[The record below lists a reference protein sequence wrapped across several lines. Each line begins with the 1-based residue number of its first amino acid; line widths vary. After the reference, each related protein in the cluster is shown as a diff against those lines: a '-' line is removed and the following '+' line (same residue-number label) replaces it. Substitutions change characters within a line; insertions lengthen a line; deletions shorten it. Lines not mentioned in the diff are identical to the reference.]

1 MKYRD
6 ILQFEPITDVIQL
19 DKLGS
24 DDYRED
30 IIKSFVYPDYFVE
43 TIIPEIVKNLKFG
56 ERNRK
61 GIQIIGNYGTGKSH
75 LMSLVSLIAE
85 NENYLDKVNNVVA
98 KNAMLPIAGKY
109 KVHRFEMQT
118 DRKLWDIVTFQIQR
132 YLDENDVDYQFDP
145 DSLKM
150 YSEQLDDM
158 MVAFEEKY
166 PDKGLLI
173 IIDELLA
180 YLKGH
185 AAVGQLNQDLQV
197 LQALGQQC
205 SKGRFAFMF
214 GVQEMIYQSKE
225 FAFAAEMMLKVKD
238 RYTDLTIRKEDVSFV
253 VQNRLLRKSEQQK
266 TAIRHHLEKFVGLF
280 SDMHSHLQDYVE
292 LFPVHPSYFDNFQMI
307 KLGRAQREVL
317 KTLTKQFEKIADQDI
332 PNDNPGLITY
342 DMYWEQMMAD
352 TGLMAV
358 PDFKTVSDT
367 VKLVYDKVD
376 SNFSSTPARKILIP
390 MAKRI
395 VNATAIKLLQGDL
408 SKGNGA
414 SAMSLVNDLCVTDE
428 LADDAEMLRDTI
440 DSTAKLIIKATSGQY
455 FDYNDENEEY
465 HLRTEGGVNFDQ
477 LIAQVAETMPQ
488 SRKDESFFKFIVEV
502 LGITANP
509 YRTGFQI
516 YAHELDWRSHKVTR
530 DGYIFLGNPNEKST
544 THPKQHFY
552 MIFMPIFQAEKKG
565 RNMDKDEVYF
575 VMDNLSDE
583 FKTLVVLYGA
593 AYSQYMSADTAQKIH
608 YKSKCEDLFVKTRRA
623 FDACY
628 LNGTQVYYGDGEAK
642 TLNSYTLPG
651 NGASKMEI
659 FDSVA
664 SAIFEDQFTVD
675 TPKYPAFTYANQTIS
690 FDKNNGNIDRY
701 IKGTI
706 AKIIRPT
713 ESNKDGEA
721 VLMGLGCY
729 KAGELTADNSI
740 YAQAIL
746 KMMNDRDQN
755 MVVNKDEILELLP
768 RSENVWYTKDY
779 HLDAVFEFMVLA
791 VLVSLGEC
799 EITLNSGDVINAS
812 TLDKL
817 RTLQAD
823 DYYTFANIK
832 RPKDINIPV
841 ARELTKMYCGQDR
854 SNQLDQ
860 ESTFITMTNSARALA
875 SECATFDARELKN
888 GLEVAGVTV
897 IDQIKVVSIRANIV
911 VLKGFSDYVS
921 TITKQAKLKN
931 FKYDLDVVKKMV
943 AHKAELEQTKAII
956 KTAAELNLKVQ
967 YLTQAKQYVPTE
979 TALAKNIDATVNKV
993 ADVLKD
999 LNDAQVS
1006 AYNTELDKVKADYI
1020 EWYLEQYYK
1029 CCLTEF
1035 DEAKRIEI
1043 LNSGEYRACTVL
1055 CRCTLINTSAWNQ
1068 WKMVFNQL
1076 KTANPNVK
1084 SILGST
1090 PYAGFNP
1097 LTSGGKSMKTVT
1109 EFKEDLQVIYDTWIN
1124 ALKAYVQAPDS
1135 QEALSLMDEKS
1146 QNFLLQFASGLLVI
1160 DDGHSAECL
1169 LQLLDMLSG
1178 GYEKVEITSE
1188 ELAACISRPM
1198 TADEAI
1204 GMIEHAINK
1213 KCSGK
1218 DRKKVRIVLSK

>member
-24 DDYRED
+24 TDYRED

-43 TIIPEIVKNLKFG
+43 TIIPEIVRNLKFG
-56 ERNRK
+56 ERNKK
-61 GIQIIGNYGTGKSH
+61 GVQIIGNYGTGKSH

-85 NENYLDKVNNVVA
+85 NSGYLGKVTNEAA
-98 KNAMLPIAGKY
+98 KNIMQPIAGKY

-132 YLDENDVDYQFDP
+132 YLDEIGVDYQFDS

-158 MVAFEEKY
+158 MVAFEEKF

-185 AAVGQLNQDLQV
+185 AAVGQLSQDLQV

-205 SKGRFAFMF
+205 AKGRFAFMF
-214 GVQEMIYQSKE
+214 GVQEMIYQSRE

-238 RYTDLTIRKEDVSFV
+238 RYIDVTIRKEDVSYV
-253 VQNRLLRKSEQQK
+253 VQHRLLRKSEQQK
-266 TAIRHHLEKFVGLF
+266 AAIRTHLEKFTALF

-317 KTLTKQFEKIADQDI
+317 KTLTKQFNKIKDLEI
-332 PNDNPGLITY
+332 PNDHPGLITY
-342 DMYWEQMMAD
+342 DMYWEQMMTD

-358 PDFKTVSDT
+358 PDFKTVSD
-367 VKLVYDKVD
+367 VVNIIYGKIE
-376 SNFSSTPARKILIP
+376 SNFTDGRKSVAP

-395 VNATAIKLLQGDL
+395 VNASAIKLLQGDL
-408 SKGNGA
+408 NKGNGA
-414 SAMSLVNDLCVTDE
+414 TAMSLVNDLCVTDKF
-428 LADDAEMLRDTI
+428 ADDAELLKDTI
-440 DSTAKLIIKATSGQY
+440 DSTAKLVIKATSGQY
-455 FDYNDENEEY
+455 FDFNDENGEY

-477 LIAQVAETMPQ
+477 LIVQVAETMPQ

-502 LGITANP
+502 LGITTNP

-552 MIFMPIFQAEKKG
+552 MIFMPIFQADKKT
-565 RNMDKDEVYF
+565 RNMEADEVYF
-575 VMDNLSDE
+575 VMDHLSEE
-583 FKTLVVLYGA
+583 FKNLVVLYGA

-608 YKSKCEDLFVKTRRA
+608 YKGKYEDLFVKTRRA
-623 FDACY
+623 FDACF
-628 LNGTQVYYGDGEAK
+628 LNGTQVFYGDNEAK

-664 SAIFEDQFTVD
+664 SAIFEEQFVAD
-675 TPKYPAFTYANQTIS
+675 TPKYPAFIYANQTIS
-690 FDKNNGNIDRY
+690 HENIDRY

-713 ESNKDGEA
+713 ESNRDGEA

-729 KAGELTADNSI
+729 KAGELVVNKSI

-755 MVVNKDEILELLP
+755 MVINKDEILELLP
-768 RSENVWYTKDY
+768 RSENVWFTKDY
-779 HLDAVFEFMVLA
+779 HLDAVFEFMVLST
-791 VLVSLGEC
+791 LVSVGEC
-799 EITLNSGDVINAS
+799 EITLNSGEVINAS
-812 TLDKL
+812 NLDKL
-817 RTLQAD
+817 RNIQAD

-832 RPKDINIPV
+832 RPKDINIPIV
-841 ARELTKMYCGQDR
+841 KELTKMYCGKDL

-860 ESTFITMTNSARALA
+860 ESTYTLLVNSARALA
-875 SECATFDARELKN
+875 ADCAIFDARELKN
-888 GLEVAGVTV
+888 GLEVAGVEV
-897 IDQIKVVSIRANIV
+897 IDPVRGVRIKSDVTA
-911 VLKGFSDYVS
+911 LKGFSDYVS
-921 TITKQAKLKN
+921 TITSQAKMKN
-931 FKYDLDVVKKMV
+931 FRHDMNAVKKMV
-943 AHKAELEQTKAII
+943 DAKKELEDTKVII
-956 KTAAELNLKVQ
+956 KTAGELNQKVQ
-967 YLTQAKQYVPTE
+967 YLTQAKQYVSID
-979 TALAKNIDATVNKV
+979 TALAKSIDATVNKV
-993 ADVLKD
+993 ADILKD
-999 LNDAQVS
+999 LNDAQVE
-1006 AYNTELDKVKADYI
+1006 AYNKELDQVKTKYI
-1020 EWYLEQYYK
+1020 EWYLAEYYK

-1043 LNSGEYRACTVL
+1043 LNSGEYRACSVL
-1055 CRCTLINTSAWNQ
+1055 CRCTLINTSAWSS
-1068 WKMVFNQL
+1068 WKMLFNQL
-1076 KTANPNVK
+1076 RTANPNVEN
-1084 SILGST
+1084 ILRNT

-1097 LTSGGKSMKTVT
+1097 LTNGSGNAKTIK
-1109 EFKEDLQVIYDTWIN
+1109 EFKDDLIVIYDTWID
-1124 ALKAYVQAPDS
+1124 ALKEYVQSPES
-1135 QEALSLMDEKS
+1135 HEALSLMDEKS
-1146 QNFLLQFASGLLVI
+1146 QNFLLQFSSGMRLI
-1160 DDGHSAECL
+1160 DDEHSAECL
-1169 LQLLDMLSG
+1169 MQLLENLSG
-1178 GYEKVEITSE
+1178 GYEKVEITSD
-1188 ELAACISRPM
+1188 ELAACINRPM
-1198 TADEAI
+1198 TIDEAV
-1204 GMIEHAINK
+1204 GMLQHVINK
-1213 KCSGK
+1213 KAAGK

>member
-1 MKYRD
+1 MKYSD

-19 DKLGS
+19 DKLYS
-24 DDYRED
+24 KEYCED
-30 IIKSFVYPDYFVE
+30 IMKSFVYPQYFE
-43 TIIPEIVKNLKFG
+43 KTIIPEIVKNMKFG
-56 ERNRK
+56 ERNQK
-61 GIQIIGNYGTGKSH
+61 GIQIIGSYGTGKSH
-75 LMSLVSLIAE
+75 LMSLVSLVAE
-85 NENYLDKVNNVVA
+85 NGDYLEKVTNEAA
-98 KNAMLPIAGKY
+98 KNIMQPIAGKY

-132 YLDENDVDYQFDP
+132 YLDDIVVDYQFDP

-158 MVAFEEKY
+158 MVAFEGRF

-180 YLKGH
+180 YLRGH

-205 SKGRFAFMF
+205 TKGRFAFMF

-253 VQNRLLRKSEQQK
+253 VQQRLLRKSEQQK
-266 TAIRHHLEKFVGLF
+266 AAIRTHLEKFTPLF

-292 LFPVHPSYFDNFQMI
+292 LFPVHPSYFENFQLI

-358 PDFKTVSDT
+358 PDFKTVSD
-367 VKLVYDKVD
+367 VVNIIYGKIE
-376 SNFSSTPARKILIP
+376 SNFAGARKSRIP

-395 VNATAIKLLQGDL
+395 VNASAIKLLQGDL
-408 SKGNGA
+408 NKSNGA

-428 LADDAEMLRDTI
+428 FAVNAELLKDTI
-440 DSTAKLIIKATSGQY
+440 DSAAKLVIKATSGQY

-465 HLRTEGGVNFDQ
+465 HIRTEGSVNFDQ

-502 LGITANP
+502 LGITGNP

-516 YAHELDWRSHKVTR
+516 YAHEIDWRSHKVTR

-552 MIFMPIFQAEKKG
+552 MIFMPIFRADKKV
-565 RNMDKDEVYF
+565 RNMEADEVYF

-583 FKTLVVLYGA
+583 FKNLVVLYGA
-593 AYSQYMSADTAQKIH
+593 AFSQYMSADSAHKIH
-608 YKSKCEDLFVKTRRA
+608 YKGKFEDLFIKARRA

-628 LNGTQVYYGDGEAK
+628 LNGTQVYYGDNEAK
-642 TLNSYTLPG
+642 TLHSYTLPG
-651 NGASKMEI
+651 YGASKMEI

-664 SAIFEDQFTVD
+664 SEIIEDQFVANV
-675 TPKYPAFTYANQTIS
+675 PYYPAFTYANQTIS
-690 FDKNNGNIDRY
+690 HDNIDRY

-729 KAGELTADNSI
+729 KAGELVVDKSI

-746 KMMNDRDQN
+746 KMMNDRDQS

-768 RSENVWYTKDY
+768 RSGNVWFTKDY
-779 HLDAVFEFMVLA
+779 HLDAVFEFMVLST
-791 VLVSLGEC
+791 LVSIGEC
-799 EITLNSGDVINAS
+799 EITLNSGEIINAS
-812 TLDKL
+812 NLEKL
-817 RTLQAD
+817 RNLQPD
-823 DYYTFANIK
+823 DYYNFANIK

-841 ARELTKMYCGQDR
+841 VRELTKMYCGKDM

-860 ESTFITMTNSARALA
+860 ESTYTLLVNSARALA
-875 SECATFDARELKN
+875 AECATFDAKELKN
-888 GLEVAGVTV
+888 GLEVAGVEV
-897 IDQIKVVSIRANIV
+897 IDSLRGVEIKSNVLA
-911 VLKGFSDYVS
+911 LKGFSDYVS
-921 TITKQAKLKN
+921 AITSQAKMKN
-931 FKYDLDVVKKMV
+931 FRYDMNAVKKMV
-943 AHKAELEQTKAII
+943 DNKALLEQTKAII
-956 KTAAELNLKVQ
+956 KTAGELNQKVQ
-967 YLTQAKQYVPTE
+967 YLTQAKQYVPMDT
-979 TALAKNIDATVNKV
+979 TLAKSIDATVNKV
-993 ADVLKD
+993 ADILKD
-999 LNDAQVS
+999 LNDAQVEV
-1006 AYNTELDKVKADYI
+1006 YNNELDDVKAKYI
-1020 EWYLEQYYK
+1020 KWYLEEYYK
-1029 CCLTEF
+1029 YCLSEF
-1035 DEAKRIEI
+1035 DEQKRVVI
-1043 LNSGEYRACTVL
+1043 LNSGKYRACSVI
-1055 CRCTLINTSAWNQ
+1055 CRCTLINTSAWNL
-1068 WKMVFNQL
+1068 WKMAFNQL
-1076 KTANPNVK
+1076 KTANPNVEN
-1084 SILGST
+1084 ILKST
-1090 PYAGFNP
+1090 PYVGFNP
-1097 LTSGGKSMKTVT
+1097 LTSGSGNAKTIK
-1109 EFKEDLQVIYDTWIN
+1109 EFKEDLEVIYNIWID
-1124 ALKAYVQAPDS
+1124 AIKAYVQSPES

-1146 QNFLLQFASGLLVI
+1146 QNFLLSFASGMTVI
-1160 DDGHSAECL
+1160 NDEHSAECL
-1169 LQLLDMLSG
+1169 MQLLEMLSG
-1178 GYEKVEITSE
+1178 GYEKVEITSD
-1188 ELAACISRPM
+1188 ELAACINRPM
-1198 TADEAI
+1198 TIDEAI
-1204 GMIEHAINK
+1204 GMLQHVINK
-1213 KCSGK
+1213 KAAGK

>member
-98 KNAMLPIAGKY
+98 KNAMSPIAGKY

-342 DMYWEQMMAD
+342 DMYWEQMMSD

-414 SAMSLVNDLCVTDE
+414 FFILIYLAISLSWYQKTYKNHQPN
-428 LADDAEMLRDTI
+428 
-440 DSTAKLIIKATSGQY
+440 K
-455 FDYNDENEEY
+455 
-465 HLRTEGGVNFDQ
+465 
-477 LIAQVAETMPQ
+477 Q
-488 SRKDESFFKFIVEV
+488 SS
-502 LGITANP
+502 
-509 YRTGFQI
+509 
-516 YAHELDWRSHKVTR
+516 
-530 DGYIFLGNPNEKST
+530 
-544 THPKQHFY
+544 
-552 MIFMPIFQAEKKG
+552 
-565 RNMDKDEVYF
+565 
-575 VMDNLSDE
+575 
-583 FKTLVVLYGA
+583 
-593 AYSQYMSADTAQKIH
+593 
-608 YKSKCEDLFVKTRRA
+608 
-623 FDACY
+623 
-628 LNGTQVYYGDGEAK
+628 
-642 TLNSYTLPG
+642 
-651 NGASKMEI
+651 
-659 FDSVA
+659 
-664 SAIFEDQFTVD
+664 
-675 TPKYPAFTYANQTIS
+675 
-690 FDKNNGNIDRY
+690 
-701 IKGTI
+701 
-706 AKIIRPT
+706 
-713 ESNKDGEA
+713 
-721 VLMGLGCY
+721 
-729 KAGELTADNSI
+729 
-740 YAQAIL
+740 
-746 KMMNDRDQN
+746 
-755 MVVNKDEILELLP
+755 
-768 RSENVWYTKDY
+768 
-779 HLDAVFEFMVLA
+779 
-791 VLVSLGEC
+791 
-799 EITLNSGDVINAS
+799 
-812 TLDKL
+812 
-817 RTLQAD
+817 
-823 DYYTFANIK
+823 
-832 RPKDINIPV
+832 
-841 ARELTKMYCGQDR
+841 
-854 SNQLDQ
+854 
-860 ESTFITMTNSARALA
+860 
-875 SECATFDARELKN
+875 
-888 GLEVAGVTV
+888 
-897 IDQIKVVSIRANIV
+897 
-911 VLKGFSDYVS
+911 
-921 TITKQAKLKN
+921 
-931 FKYDLDVVKKMV
+931 
-943 AHKAELEQTKAII
+943 
-956 KTAAELNLKVQ
+956 
-967 YLTQAKQYVPTE
+967 
-979 TALAKNIDATVNKV
+979 
-993 ADVLKD
+993 
-999 LNDAQVS
+999 
-1006 AYNTELDKVKADYI
+1006 
-1020 EWYLEQYYK
+1020 
-1029 CCLTEF
+1029 
-1035 DEAKRIEI
+1035 
-1043 LNSGEYRACTVL
+1043 
-1055 CRCTLINTSAWNQ
+1055 
-1068 WKMVFNQL
+1068 
-1076 KTANPNVK
+1076 
-1084 SILGST
+1084 
-1090 PYAGFNP
+1090 
-1097 LTSGGKSMKTVT
+1097 
-1109 EFKEDLQVIYDTWIN
+1109 
-1124 ALKAYVQAPDS
+1124 
-1135 QEALSLMDEKS
+1135 
-1146 QNFLLQFASGLLVI
+1146 
-1160 DDGHSAECL
+1160 
-1169 LQLLDMLSG
+1169 
-1178 GYEKVEITSE
+1178 
-1188 ELAACISRPM
+1188 
-1198 TADEAI
+1198 
-1204 GMIEHAINK
+1204 
-1213 KCSGK
+1213 
-1218 DRKKVRIVLSK
+1218 

>member
-6 ILQFEPITDVIQL
+6 ILQFEPITDVIQVGL
-19 DKLGS
+19 LNGDK
-24 DDYRED
+24 YRED
-30 IIKSFVYPDYFVE
+30 IVKTFVYPDYFVE
-43 TIIPEIVKNLKFG
+43 TIIPEIVRNMKFG

-85 NENYLDKVNNVVA
+85 NADYLEKVNNDTA
-98 KNAMLPIAGKY
+98 KAVMAPIAGRY

-132 YLDENDVDYQFDP
+132 YLEELGVDYQFDP

-158 MVAFEEKY
+158 MAAFEEKY

-197 LQALGQQC
+197 IQALGQQC
-205 SKGRFAFMF
+205 SKGRFSFMF
-214 GVQEMIYQSKE
+214 GVQEMIYQSQE
-225 FAFAAEMMLKVKD
+225 FAFAAEMLLKVKD

-266 TAIRHHLEKFVGLF
+266 TAIRTHLEKFVGLF

-317 KTLTKQFEKIADQDI
+317 KTLTKQFEKIADMDI
-332 PNDNPGLITY
+332 PEDNPGLITY

-358 PDFKTVSDT
+358 PDFKTVSD
-367 VKLVYDKVD
+367 VVNIIYDKIE
-376 SNFSSTPARKILIP
+376 SNFNGARKSIIP

-395 VNATAIKLLQGDL
+395 VNATAIKILQGDL
-408 SKGNGA
+408 NKKNGT
-414 SAMSLVNDLCVTDE
+414 SAAALVNDLCITDKFASD
-428 LADDAEMLRDTI
+428 ADLLKDTI
-440 DSTAKLIIKATSGQY
+440 DSTAKLVIKATSGQY
-455 FDYNDENEEY
+455 FDYNEENEEY

-502 LGITANP
+502 LGITSSP
-509 YRTGFQI
+509 YRSGFQI
-516 YAHELDWRSHKVTR
+516 YAHELEWRSHKVTR

-552 MIFMPIFQAEKKG
+552 MIFMPIFQEDKKS
-565 RNMDKDEVYF
+565 RNMESDEVYF
-575 VMDNLSDE
+575 VMDNLSEE
-583 FKTLVVLYGA
+583 FKNLVVLYGA
-593 AYSQYMSADTAQKIH
+593 AFSQYMSADSSQKIH
-608 YKSKCEDLFVKTRRA
+608 YKGKYEELFIKARRA

-628 LNGTQVYYGDGEAK
+628 LTGTQVFYSDNDAK
-642 TLNSYTLPG
+642 SLNSFSLPG
-651 NGASKMEI
+651 SGASKMEI
-659 FDSVA
+659 FDNVA
-664 SAIFEDQFTVD
+664 SSIFEDEFTCE
-675 TPKYPAFTYANQTIS
+675 TPNYPAFTIANQTIS
-690 FDKNNGNIDRY
+690 FDKRNGNLDRY

-713 ESNKDGEA
+713 EGNKDGEA

-729 KAGELTADNSI
+729 RAGELVVDRSI

-746 KMMNDRDQN
+746 KMMNDRGHN
-755 MVVNKDEILELLP
+755 MVINRDEILELLP
-768 RSENVWYTKDY
+768 RSENVWFTKDY

-791 VLVSLGEC
+791 VLVALGEC
-799 EITLNSGDVINAS
+799 EITLNSGEVINAS

-817 RTLQAD
+817 RGLQPD
-823 DYYTFANIK
+823 DYYNFANIK
-832 RPKDINIPV
+832 RPKDINIPI
-841 ARELTKMYCGQDR
+841 ARELTKMFCSQDK

-860 ESTFITMTNSARALA
+860 ESTFVMMVNAARALA
-875 SECATFDARELKN
+875 ADCATFDARELKN
-888 GLEVAGVTV
+888 GLEVSGVTV
-897 IDQIKVVSIRANIV
+897 IDSLQAVSIKTDV
-911 VLKGFSDYVS
+911 LSLKGFSDYVS
-921 TITKQAKLKN
+921 TITSQAKLKN
-931 FKYDLDVVKKMV
+931 FKYNLDVVQKMV
-943 AHKAELEQTKAII
+943 TYKAELEQTKAVI
-956 KTAAELNLKVQ
+956 KTAKELDSKVQ
-967 YLTQAKQYVPTE
+967 YLTQAKQYVPAD
-979 TALAKNIDATVNKV
+979 TALLKNIDATVNKV
-993 ADVLKD
+993 ADILKD
-999 LNDAQVS
+999 LNEAQVTAYS
-1006 AYNTELDKVKADYI
+1006 AELDKMKEDYI
-1020 EWYLEQYYK
+1020 KWYLEQYYK
-1029 CCLTEF
+1029 YCLKEF

-1043 LNSGEYRACTVL
+1043 MNSGEYRACTEL
-1055 CRCTLINTSAWNQ
+1055 SKCSLINTSIWGQ
-1068 WKMVFNQL
+1068 WKMAFSQL
-1076 KTANPNVK
+1076 KTADPNVK
-1084 SILGST
+1084 SILESS

-1097 LTSGGKSMKTVT
+1097 LTSGTTKMKTVT
-1109 EFKEDLQVIYDTWIN
+1109 EFKEDLHVIYDTWIN
-1124 ALKAYVQAPDS
+1124 ALKDYVNAPDS
-1135 QEALSLMDEKS
+1135 QEALGLMDEKS
-1146 QNFLLQFASGLLVI
+1146 QNFLLTFANGMTVI
-1160 DDGHSAECL
+1160 NDQHSAECL

-1188 ELAACISRPM
+1188 ELASSISRPM
-1198 TADEAI
+1198 TIDEAI
-1204 GMIEHAINK
+1204 GVLQHTINK
-1213 KCSGK
+1213 KCAGK

>member
-24 DDYRED
+24 TDYRED
-30 IIKSFVYPDYFVE
+30 IIKSFVYPEYFVE
-43 TIIPEIVKNLKFG
+43 TIIPEIVRNLKFG
-56 ERNRK
+56 ERNKK
-61 GIQIIGNYGTGKSH
+61 GVQIIGNYGTGKSH

-85 NENYLDKVNNVVA
+85 NGDYLENVTNAAA
-98 KNAMLPIAGKY
+98 KNIMQPIAGKY

-118 DRKLWDIVTFQIQR
+118 DRKLWDIVTFQVQR
-132 YLDENDVDYQFDP
+132 YLDEIGVEYQFDP

-205 SKGRFAFMF
+205 AKGRFAFMF

-253 VQNRLLRKSEQQK
+253 VQHRLLRKSEQQK
-266 TAIRHHLEKFVGLF
+266 AAIRTQLEKFTSLF

-317 KTLTKQFEKIADQDI
+317 KTLTKQFDKIKDQEI

-342 DMYWEQMMAD
+342 DMYWEQMMTD

-358 PDFKTVSDT
+358 PDFKTVSDV
-367 VKLVYDKVD
+367 VKIIYGKID
-376 SNFSSTPARKILIP
+376 SNFTGGRKPVIP

-395 VNATAIKLLQGDL
+395 VNASAIKLLQGDL
-408 SKGNGA
+408 NKGNGA
-414 SAMSLVNDLCVTDE
+414 TAMSLVNDLCVTDE
-428 LADDAEMLRDTI
+428 FADDAELLKDTI
-440 DSTAKLIIKATSGQY
+440 DSTAKLVIKATSGQY
-455 FDYNDENEEY
+455 FDFNDENGEY

-502 LGITANP
+502 FGITANP
-509 YRTGFQI
+509 CRTGFQI

-552 MIFMPIFQAEKKG
+552 MIFMPVFQADKKT
-565 RNMDKDEVYF
+565 RNMEADEVYF
-575 VMDNLSDE
+575 VMDNLSEE
-583 FKTLVVLYGA
+583 FKNLVVLYGA
-593 AYSQYMSADTAQKIH
+593 AYSQYMSADTAQKVH
-608 YKSKCEDLFVKTRRA
+608 YKGKCEDLFVKTRRA
-623 FDACY
+623 FDACF
-628 LNGTQVYYGDGEAK
+628 LSGTQVFYGDNEAK

-664 SAIFEDQFTVD
+664 SAIFEDQFVAD

-690 FDKNNGNIDRY
+690 HENIDRY

-729 KAGELTADNSI
+729 KAGELVVDKSI

-768 RSENVWYTKDY
+768 RSENVWFTKDY
-779 HLDAVFEFMVLA
+779 HLDAVFEFMVLST
-791 VLVSLGEC
+791 LVYLGEC
-799 EITLNSGDVINAS
+799 EITLNSGEVINAS
-812 TLDKL
+812 NLDKL
-817 RTLQAD
+817 RNIQAD

-832 RPKDINIPV
+832 RPKNIDNLIV
-841 ARELTKMYCGQDR
+841 KELTKMYCGKDL
-854 SNQLDQ
+854 SNQYDQ
-860 ESTFITMTNSARALA
+860 ESTYTLLVNSARVLA
-875 SECATFDARELKN
+875 ADCATFDARELKN
-888 GLEVAGVTV
+888 GLEVAGVEV
-897 IDQIKVVSIRANIV
+897 IDPVRGVGIKSNVTA
-911 VLKGFSDYVS
+911 LKGFSDYVS
-921 TITKQAKLKN
+921 TITSQAKMKN
-931 FKYDLDVVKKMV
+931 FRYDMNVVKKMV
-943 AHKAELEQTKAII
+943 DAKKELEDTKAII
-956 KTAAELNLKVQ
+956 KTAGELNQKVQ
-967 YLTQAKQYVPTE
+967 YLTQAKQYVPID
-979 TALAKNIDATVNKV
+979 TALAKSIDATVNKV
-993 ADVLKD
+993 SDILKD
-999 LNDAQVS
+999 LNDAQVD
-1006 AYNTELDKVKADYI
+1006 AYNKELDDVKANYI
-1020 EWYLEQYYK
+1020 KWYLAEYYK

-1035 DEAKRIEI
+1035 DEAKRVEI
-1043 LNSGEYRACTVL
+1043 LNSGEYRACSVL
-1055 CRCTLINTSAWNQ
+1055 CRCTLINTSAWSN
-1068 WKMVFNQL
+1068 WKMLFNQL
-1076 KTANPNVK
+1076 KTANPNVET
-1084 SILGST
+1084 ILQNT

-1097 LTSGGKSMKTVT
+1097 LTSGSGNAKTIK
-1109 EFKEDLQVIYDTWIN
+1109 EFKDDLLVIYNTWID
-1124 ALKAYVQAPDS
+1124 ALKDYVLS
-1135 QEALSLMDEKS
+1135 KESKEALSLMDEKS
-1146 QNFLLQFASGLLVI
+1146 QNFLVSFASSLIVI
-1160 DDGHSAECL
+1160 NDEHSAECL
-1169 LQLLDMLSG
+1169 MQLLEMLSG
-1178 GYEKVEITSE
+1178 GYEKVEITSD
-1188 ELAACISRPM
+1188 ELAACINRPM
-1198 TADEAI
+1198 TIDEAI
-1204 GMIEHAINK
+1204 GMLQHVINK
-1213 KCSGK
+1213 KAAGK